1 MEIRVLRYFLAI
13 AREGSITNAA
23 NFLHVTQ
30 PTVSRQI
37 HDLEE
42 ELGQKLFTRGSHNMT
57 LTAEGMILRKRA
69 EEIVSMVDKTE
80 AEFGCMENSIG
91 GDIYIGGGETD
102 AVKLVAQVAKELR
115 ECYPGI
121 RYHLYSGNSD
131 DVTERLNK
139 GLLDFGILIQP
150 ADITQ
155 YDYINIPAKDTWGVI
170 MRKDSPLAEKN
181 VIHKEDLL
189 DVPLICSRQAIT
201 QERSGNEFA
210 EWFGK
215 DFDKLNIVTTF
226 NLIYNAAIMVDAG
239 IGYAVTIDKITNTS
253 ESSSLCFRPLEPRL
267 DSGLNIVWKKYQVFS
282 SAAEIFLERLRQD
295 FEYQR
300 VNELV
305 N

>member
-30 PTVSRQI
+30 PTLSRQI

-42 ELGQKLFTRGSHNMT
+42 ELGQKLFTRGSHSMS
-57 LTAEGMILRKRA
+57 LTTEGMVLRKRA

-80 AEFGCMENSIG
+80 AEFSYMENAVG

-102 AVKLVAQVAKELR
+102 AVKLVARIAKELR
-115 ECYPGI
+115 ENYPGI

-131 DVTERLNK
+131 DVTERLDK

-150 ADITQ
+150 ANITK
-155 YDYINIPAKDTWGVI
+155 YDYINIPARDTWGVV
-170 MRKDSPLAEKN
+170 MRKDSPLAQKRT
-181 VIHKEDLL
+181 IHKEDLL
-189 DVPLICSRQAIT
+189 GVPLICSRQAIS

-210 EWFGK
+210 NWFGE
-215 DFDKLNIVTTF
+215 DFDKLDIVTTF
-226 NLIYNAAIMVDAG
+226 NLVYNAAIMVDAG
-239 IGYAVTIDKITNTS
+239 IGYAVTIDKIANTS
-253 ESSSLCFRPLEPRL
+253 ESSSLCFRPLEPQL

-295 FEYQR
+295 FD
-300 VNELV
+300 NS
-305 N
+305 